1 MEYCGAGVCP
11 RAQSPGNSVQEAH
24 TLTARRRAVPE
35 AAYFAHR
42 LLQSLHRHVGRFS
55 LLGWR
60 SLDFGRV
67 EFVHQLHGEGGEM
80 RTLGVW
86 KQRGCR
92 LLEARGTSHTFPG
105 HEHRLNVNLSPSRSE
120 LQRRGNMD
128 SLKHF

>member
-1 MEYCGAGVCP
+1 M
-11 RAQSPGNSVQEAH
+11 RNTH
-24 TLTARRRAVPE
+24 TLQAPMSQERGRPPAAWNTGAVSVPELSARERRAGSTHAHRRSRAAPE

-92 LLEARGTSHTFPG
+92 LLEAGGNFTH
-105 HEHRLNVNLSPSRSE
+105 LSWT
-120 LQRRGNMD
+120 
-128 SLKHF
+128 

>member
-1 MEYCGAGVCP
+1 MGGPACNMEYYGAGVCTESSIP
-11 RAQSPGNSVQEAH
+11 REWMCRKH
-24 TLTARRRAVPE
+24 TLSLLEARVVPRE

-42 LLQSLHRHVGRFS
+42 LLPSLHRHVGRFS

-92 LLEARGTSHTFPG
+92 LLEAGGNFTH
-105 HEHRLNVNLSPSRSE
+105 LSWT
-120 LQRRGNMD
+120 
-128 SLKHF
+128 